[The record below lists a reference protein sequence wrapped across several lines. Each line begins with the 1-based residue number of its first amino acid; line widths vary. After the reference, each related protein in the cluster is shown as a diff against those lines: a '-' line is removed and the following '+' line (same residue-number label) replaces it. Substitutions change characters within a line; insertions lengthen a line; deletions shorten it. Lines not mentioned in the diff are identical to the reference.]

1 MIGLATDSTLP
12 ELSGGEQLL
21 YRELLRRTECKVV
34 IWDDPQESWRE
45 CSEII
50 IRTTWDY
57 GYHLPEFLSWIAQ
70 VKRAGIRLHNSAEI
84 IRWNCDKKYMCE
96 LAARGVSIPETHWIP
111 RGTLTQ
117 ELLESLVTEPCVIK
131 PTVSGGAKD
140 TYRIS
145 PDSIRE
151 VAEQLKQVAIE
162 KDLMLQSFIPEI
174 TNPGEYSLIFF
185 RNEFSHA
192 VLKTPAAGDYRVQSK
207 FGGLYQGMEVSSGT
221 IEQARFVLDQIP
233 FVEAPLYARVDGILR
248 DGKFILMELELI
260 EPYLFLEFGDSAATL
275 LASKLSFDN

>member
-12 ELSGGEQLL
+12 ELIGGEQLL
-21 YRELLRRTECKVV
+21 YQELSRRTECKIV

-45 CSEII
+45 CSEIV
-50 IRTTWDY
+50 IRTTWNY
-57 GYHLPEFLSWIAQ
+57 SYHLPEFLSWIEH
-70 VKRAGIRLHNSAEI
+70 VERAGIRLHNSTEI
-84 IRWNCDKKYMCE
+84 VRWNCDKKYMRE
-96 LAARGVSIPETHWIP
+96 LAARGVSIPETHWIL

-117 ELLESLVTEPCVIK
+117 ELLESLVTKPCVIK

-145 PDSIRE
+145 PESIRE
-151 VAEQLKQVAIE
+151 VAEQLKQVATE
-162 KDLMLQSFIPEI
+162 KDLMLQAFIPEI

-207 FGGLYQGMEVSSGT
+207 FGGLYQGVEVSSGA
-221 IEQARFVLDQIP
+221 IEQARFVLEQIP
-233 FVEAPLYARVDGILR
+233 FEEVPLYARVDGVLR
-248 DGKFILMELELI
+248 DGQLILMELELI
-260 EPYLFLEFGDSAATL
+260 EPYLFLEFGDGAATV
-275 LASKLSFDN
+275 LASHL